1 MEKVTKFEVGKVG
14 ITAYLALIALILF
27 FSGLL
32 SGHDMLK
39 AFDFNTLTG
48 AFGSIPKI
56 TAEVSN
62 IKATTFTGA
71 GGDGARAGFLFAFAL
86 TPAVMLALGV
96 IEVMEHYGA
105 IRAAQKLLN
114 PILKPIL
121 GVPGFTGLILITDL
135 QSTDAGA
142 AMSKEAHENK
152 WITDKDLIIICA
164 WQFSGAGLIN
174 NFFAIGAG
182 LINHLLVIPL
192 VHITLMICMKFV
204 GALFVRMIINTF
216 YKKDFE

>member
-1 MEKVTKFEVGKVG
+1 MDKIAKFEVGKVG
-14 ITAYLALIALILF
+14 VGAYLALIALILF

-32 SGHDMLK
+32 AGHDMLK
-39 AFDFNTLTG
+39 AFDFATLSG
-48 AFGSIPKI
+48 AFGKIPKI
-56 TAEVSN
+56 ASGVEGVS
-62 IKATTFTGA
+62 ATTFLGV
-71 GGDGARAGFLFAFAL
+71 GGDGAKAGFLFAFGL

-142 AMSKEAHENK
+142 AMSKEVHENK
-152 WITDKDLIIICA
+152 WITDKDLVIICA

-174 NFFAIGAG
+174 NFFAIGGALLG
-182 LINHLLVIPL
+182 HLLVIPL
-192 VHITLMICMKFV
+192 IHLLLMIIMKFV
-204 GALFVRMIINTF
+204 GAIFVRTILNTF